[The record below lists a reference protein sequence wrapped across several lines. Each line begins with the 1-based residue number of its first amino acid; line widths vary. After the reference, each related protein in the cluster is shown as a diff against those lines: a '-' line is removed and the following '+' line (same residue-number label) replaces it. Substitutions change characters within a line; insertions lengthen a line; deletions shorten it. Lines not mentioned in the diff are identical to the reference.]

1 MNTKKAKLPPELI
14 DQLVASFERAK
25 VRTARELVDRCAKH
39 PDNRN
44 MEDVGF
50 RIAETL
56 KKEHPGDEEILMF
69 AIEYMMEKAK
79 HQGCGPNADHDCPM
93 KECNAN

>member
-1 MNTKKAKLPPELI
+1 MRLPPKLI
-14 DQLVASFERAK
+14 DQLCDAYKSTRMRA
-25 VRTARELVDRCAKH
+25 AQELVERCAKH
-39 PDNRN
+39 PDNKN

-56 KKEHPGDEEILMF
+56 KTEYPNDEEMLTF

-79 HQGCGPNADHDCPM
+79 HQGCGPDADHDCPM
-93 KECNAN
+93 KNCNAN